1 MKRTSS
7 NDFSGFGSVLIPF
20 SRYKTGLMLAY
31 SPVVR
36 RSLQFFFL
44 GIRISVF
51 VFLVFLLV
59 RICPSLKKKI
69 LEKKIF
75 VLFWV
80 VRVRTYE
87 RLFHDNAL
95 FRAGHWPHCT
105 NEIYEPP
112 CTHPISS

>member
-1 MKRTSS
+1 M
-7 NDFSGFGSVLIPF
+7 
-20 SRYKTGLMLAY
+20 
-31 SPVVR
+31 
-36 RSLQFFFL
+36 
-44 GIRISVF
+44 
-51 VFLVFLLV
+51 
-59 RICPSLKKKI
+59 
-69 LEKKIF
+69 F